1 MRKFLVYFVIGFLW
15 SSLLFAKED
24 HDSLADKNAGDSTL
38 WEHRTALV
46 NDFRFIMQSLP
57 DSSKKT
63 LRMLIQKMD
72 TFLLKED
79 SLMSNIRVYYKAQQD
94 SLLAQM
100 TSMKK
105 DTEKPLQ
112 VYNYYEK
119 YKWYAMGVVAALVFL
134 WLFFMIAFFVKMT
147 SSKKKIKHLLP
158 LAERAEKAEEEI
170 NSLNEQL
177 NNLKKDLETN
187 DRELSLTKTRY
198 ENQLQTLS
206 KEKEELEA
214 KAARLSSLEAE
225 LQQLKMEQLQQAS
238 KSLELEQL
246 KSEVGKLKEERQQ
259 LTNEF
264 TKMLGE
270 KEQIIISLQAE
281 IAQLKRAKEQLSQQ
295 FSSIDPEKIKTL
307 QDENER
313 LREKVY
319 ELEKEIRESS
329 DWQRKYEDLAHEM
342 ERLREELKNY
352 STKTSADVVD
362 RKEYERV
369 LKQLEEEIK
378 FRKEAEE
385 ILQKLIKK

>member
-1 MRKFLVYFVIGFLW
+1 MGKFLVYFVIGFLW

-46 NDFRFIMQSLP
+46 NDFRSIMQSLP

-119 YKWYAMGVVAALVFL
+119 YKWYAVGVVAALVFL
-134 WLFFMIAFFVKMT
+134 WLFFMIAFFVKMA

-170 NSLNEQL
+170 NRLNEQL

-295 FSSIDPEKIKTL
+295 FSSVDPEKIKTL

-352 STKTSADVVD
+352 FTKTSADVVD